1 MNKLHFLNRSERHLA
16 TRGSYVLGY
25 GLSLLLTLAAF
36 GIVLVGGVTLDY
48 ALPILVVLAVAQLFV
63 QLLFFMH
70 LDRRSSHWNA
80 GALALTA
87 VMVLLIVGG
96 TLWIMYHLNLNMA
109 MDPAQVAAY
118 MHDQ

>member
-1 MNKLHFLNRSERHLA
+1 MNVSHHTHHQRHIP
-16 TRGSYVLGY
+16 TRGSYALGY

-36 GIVLVGGVTLDY
+36 GVVFSGAQSFEIVMPV
-48 ALPILVVLAVAQLFV
+48 IVVLAVGQLFV
-63 QLLFFMH
+63 QLIFFLH
-70 LDRRSSHWNA
+70 LDRKSSHWNA

-87 VMVLLIVGG
+87 LIVLLIVGG
-96 TLWIMYHLNLNMA
+96 TLWIMYNLNLNMA